1 MKFDCNANPKF
12 LAHTRTRMNTI
23 TRPRMP
29 ITGPLRAEINRLA
42 HRLAQGEE
50 NRIRADLTRRVEA
63 ARAEGAG
70 FAELVGLLESIER
83 ESQT

>member
-1 MKFDCNANPKF
+1 
-12 LAHTRTRMNTI
+12 
-23 TRPRMP
+23 MP

-42 HRLAQGEE
+42 HRLAQAEE

>member
-1 MKFDCNANPKF
+1 
-12 LAHTRTRMNTI
+12 MNTI

-42 HRLAQGEE
+42 HRLAQAEE

-63 ARAEGAG
+63 ARADGAG

-83 ESQT
+83 GSQT